1 MDSSSDPF
9 VHKTRRV
16 LTVEDDE
23 GTSFVLEDGEPD
35 DVLILNGARMV
46 RLWQTDEVPA
56 DIPVRADVT
65 DGGLG
70 RLPAAEFGGT
80 RFYTAELPGGA
91 NAPQIPMHT
100 SNSIDY
106 IAVLRGEIVLVTDKD
121 EVVLKSG
128 DTLVQTG
135 NNHTWQNRTDEVAVL
150 LVVVVG
156 ARRKT

>member
-1 MDSSSDPF
+1 MDSNSNPF
-9 VHKTRRV
+9 VHHTRRV
-16 LTVEDDE
+16 LTAEGED
-23 GTSFVLEDGEPD
+23 GKSFVIEDGEPE

-56 DIPVRADVT
+56 EIPIRTDVT
-65 DGGLG
+65 DPGLG
-70 RLPAAEFGGT
+70 SLPKQFEGT

-106 IAVLRGEIVLVTDKD
+106 IAVLKGEIVLVTDRD
-121 EVVLKSG
+121 EVILRPG

-135 NNHTWQNRTDEVAVL
+135 NNHTWLNRTDEVAVL

-156 ARRKT
+156 AERSS